1 VVDAG
6 LRDHPSLLWKKKR
19 IERIM
24 EACVIL
30 YSMMIVEDEKEMV
43 KFPNDL
49 NDHMVD
55 HQLLWWWPKFL

>member
-1 VVDAG
+1 
-6 LRDHPSLLWKKKR
+6 
-19 IERIM
+19 M